1 MIYLLHIICS
11 CEENK
16 IYRGGFMEKI
26 CPVCNK
32 SVEEEALV
40 CPYCGYEFNT
50 DEETKTEV
58 LENSDNANTDINEEN
73 DDANTTTVKSGKVVR
88 FVAAFLALLLIFF
101 GGKFIWS
108 NFGPG
113 SVISVVTFNAEKA
126 VGTYIDNIYGRYY
139 TLKKGAEELKDERTS
154 SSDASE
160 GVSYDGTY
168 ESGFT
173 EEYIQSVLVQQYII
187 DNNLTEEYDAYLK
200 SNDLI
205 LDDYQGFASKKKI
218 TKEELDKIDQEY
230 QYVQMGQS
238 YTSTGFWKYDKRA
251 EVIIIYDNEGT
262 VLSTLAVKRQGLV
275 ADSGYMAGGA
285 GFGKTF
291 NAKFVGKDEEYGISE
306 TICTYNDG
314 MCISTVVQGENEQKS
329 YTAGTYK
336 VKDGVIVFY
345 LGNDTLRYRIVT
357 GGLGFLV
364 YTR

>member
-1 MIYLLHIICS
+1 
-11 CEENK
+11 
-16 IYRGGFMEKI
+16 MEKI

-32 SVEEEALV
+32 TVEEEASV
-40 CPYCGYEFNT
+40 CPYCRFEFNT
-50 DEETKTEV
+50 EAENEAEI
-58 LENSDNANTDINEEN
+58 LENSDNAIAEISEEGSSTNT
-73 DDANTTTVKSGKVVR
+73 ATVKSGKVVR

-101 GGKFIWS
+101 GSKFIWS

-126 VGTYIDNIYGRYY
+126 VGTYTDNIYGRYY
-139 TLKKGAEELKDERTS
+139 TLKKGADELKDKRLS
-154 SSDASE
+154 DSDASE

-173 EEYIQSVLVQQYII
+173 EEYIKSVLIQQYII

-200 SNDLI
+200 ANDLI
-205 LDDYQGFASKKKI
+205 LDDYDGFASKKKI

-230 QYVQMGQS
+230 QYVQMGHS

-262 VLSTLAVKRQGLV
+262 VLSTLAVKREGLV

-314 MCISTVVQGENEQKS
+314 MCISTVVQDESEQKS

-336 VKDGVIVFY
+336 VKDGVIVFH